1 VASVTVL
8 GLGAMGAGMAANLQH
23 AGLLHR
29 VWNRGAERAEA
40 FTEASGVAAAASV
53 VEAVTD
59 ADVVISCVS
68 ADSDVL
74 AVVDAAAPALKA
86 GSLWLDCSTIAA
98 DSARKVAAYLSS
110 LGVVFIDAPV
120 SGGKEGATN
129 GSLSIMCGGE
139 PANFERA
146 LPVFAAIGARWQLMG
161 PVGAGQATKAVNQIM
176 AAGINQAV
184 TEAMAFAEAQGLPIE
199 KVVDVV
205 GNGAAG
211 NWFVNH
217 RGKTMVEGQFEP
229 GFKVAL
235 HHKDLRICED
245 MAAARE
251 APTRIVRQTLND
263 YQQLMDAGHG
273 EADISALYMLKAA
286 VDSQDA

>member
-1 VASVTVL
+1 MTSVTVL
-8 GLGAMGAGMAANLQH
+8 GLGAMGAGMAANLQR

-29 VWNRGAERAEA
+29 VWNRGAERAQA
-40 FTEASGVAAAASV
+40 FAEASGVATAISV
-53 VEAVTD
+53 VEAVNG
-59 ADVVISCVS
+59 ADVVISCVA

-74 AVVDAAAPALKA
+74 EVVDAAAPALRA
-86 GSLWLDCSTIAA
+86 GCLWLDCSTIAA

-110 LGVVFIDAPV
+110 LGVAFVDAPV
-120 SGGKEGATN
+120 SGGKEGAAN

-139 PANFERA
+139 RAAFERA
-146 LPVFAAIGARWQLMG
+146 VPVFAAIGARWQLMG

-217 RGKTMVEGQFEP
+217 RGKTMVERQFEP

-235 HHKDLRICED
+235 HHKDLRICEA
-245 MAAARE
+245 MATACE
-251 APTRIVRQTLND
+251 APTLIIRQTLND
-263 YQQLMDAGHG
+263 YQQLMDAGYG
-273 EADISALYMLKAA
+273 SADISALFKLKATA
-286 VDSQDA
+286 DA